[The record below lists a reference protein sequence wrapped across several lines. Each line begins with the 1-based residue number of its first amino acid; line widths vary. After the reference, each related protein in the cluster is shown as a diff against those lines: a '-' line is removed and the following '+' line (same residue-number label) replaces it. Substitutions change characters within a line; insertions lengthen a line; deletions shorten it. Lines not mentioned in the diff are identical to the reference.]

1 MVMKKTFNVFFKL
14 GTYLVKGYTL
24 KKEDGARFA
33 NNNEEKHI
41 FNARNKGL
49 LIDGKNKRLSEK
61 DSFEHIAI
69 IAKPGAGKTTG
80 YIVPNILD
88 KAKQKCS
95 LVVTDP
101 SGEIFSQTSAYM
113 KSRGFNVLT
122 LNPDNLE
129 LSSRFNP
136 FAGLGANDI
145 IEIEK
150 ICASIILSKYG
161 SDKDPIWNE
170 GAISILEI
178 FAKCLA
184 FSSPTHLNLPN
195 INYLINLFGEDG
207 KPLDDWVA
215 EHSINPEDF
224 DDQTIINSWEGLTRN
239 NKNMLTSYATIA
251 KTALKQLNNSSLQHL
266 LASNDL
272 DFKIF
277 RKQKTILY
285 LIIPANQQSY
295 YQFIIDL
302 LYTRFFSQMMDSLPK
317 RNDLNIYCLMDEF
330 GSSYVHD
337 FASLI
342 NNIRKYRVSL
352 SLVFQSLS
360 QLEDK
365 YGKSSDAIKGG
376 IGSYLVFS
384 GADYSTAKEMS
395 DIIGKRLMVERN
407 NFTDIEQR
415 YQELNLLSPDKI
427 RTLNDN
433 QSVFLSKNRHPLI
446 LNITPFYEHFSFKNA
461 TRKGA
466 CSIEKKILHDKVDF
480 VKV

>member
-1 MVMKKTFNVFFKL
+1 
-14 GTYLVKGYTL
+14 
-24 KKEDGARFA
+24 
-33 NNNEEKHI
+33 
-41 FNARNKGL
+41 
-49 LIDGKNKRLSEK
+49 
-61 DSFEHIAI
+61 
-69 IAKPGAGKTTG
+69 
-80 YIVPNILD
+80 
-88 KAKQKCS
+88 
-95 LVVTDP
+95 
-101 SGEIFSQTSAYM
+101 M
-113 KSRGFNVLT
+113 KSRGFNILT

-136 FAGLGANDI
+136 FAGLGANDV

-150 ICASIILSKYG
+150 ICSSIILSKYG

-184 FSSPTHLNLPN
+184 FSSPDNLNLPN

-207 KPLDDWVA
+207 KNLDEWVA

-224 DDQTIINSWEGLTRN
+224 NDKTIINAWIGLTKN

-251 KTALKQLNNSSLQHL
+251 KTALKQLNNSGIQKL

-272 DFKIF
+272 DFKKF

-285 LIIPANQQSY
+285 LIVPAHQQDY

-302 LYTRFFSQMMDSLPK
+302 LYTRFFSQMMESLPK

-330 GSSYVHD
+330 GSSYIHN

-352 SLVFQSLS
+352 SLVFQSLA

-376 IGSYLVFS
+376 IGHYLVFS

-395 DIIGKRLMVERN
+395 DIIGKRRLVERN

-415 YQELNLLSPDKI
+415 YQELTLLSPDKI
-427 RTLNDN
+427 RTLNIN
-433 QSVFLSKNRHPLI
+433 QCVFLSKNRHPI
-446 LNITPFYEHFSFKNA
+446 IIEITPFYEHFRFNNA
-461 TRKGA
+461 TKKGA
-466 CSIEKKILHDKVDF
+466 CELNRNTQQDRVDF